1 MRSIFYYLALLFF
14 PIIVNGQLDYEEI
27 NDLTTLCKKEDFQAV
42 KTFLQTK
49 KYELE
54 TLNINYD
61 HGSYLVLCDIN
72 ALNSSDLFF
81 TNKIHILYQEFD
93 SYKELSIS
101 QSLATDHKKILSL
114 YRVRP
119 FWSWANEKWTTVLVP
134 KNSKNS
140 EQTLGKSNYYFDIT
154 DTTLQPVDRSQQIS
168 LFKTF
173 NKNEDGYE
181 CYLVNSNPKLGDI
194 KYNILTYHSYSGW
207 YDFSLLM
214 KKKYFKGQNV
224 TNRLNKN
231 LEIPLIRNGKIYSLN
246 LKFGKLT
253 KKYILD
259 SGASDMSIDKETYE
273 YFESSGQLRTEN
285 HLSDSKYQL
294 ADGSIIQLE
303 RIRVP
308 IFSISD
314 FEIKNIDATVI
325 ANGKPLLLGKSFL
338 DSFKSW
344 KIDNERQVLEVELF

>member
-1 MRSIFYYLALLFF
+1 MRSFFFYLIALFL
-14 PIIVNGQLDYEEI
+14 PTIIYAQLDYDEI

-42 KTFLQTK
+42 KTFLQIK
-49 KYELE
+49 NYELE

-61 HGSYLVLCDIN
+61 HGSYLVLCEIDASI
-72 ALNSSDLFF
+72 SSGFF
-81 TNKIHILYQEFD
+81 LTNKISILYQEYD

-101 QSLATDHKKILSL
+101 QSLTTDKKKILSL

-119 FWSWANEKWTTVLVP
+119 FWSWGNENWTTVFVP
-134 KNSKNS
+134 KNSKTPETS
-140 EQTLGKSNYYFDIT
+140 LGKKFYLFDIT
-154 DTTLQPVDRSQQIS
+154 DTTLQPVDRSQQIA

-173 NKNEDGYE
+173 NNNNDGYA

-194 KYNILTYHSYSGW
+194 KYNILTYDDYSGW
-207 YDFSLLM
+207 YDLSLIM

-224 TNRLNKN
+224 TTQSNKII
-231 LEIPLIRNGKIYSLN
+231 EIPLIRNGKTYSLN

-259 SGASDMSIDKETYE
+259 SGASDMSIDKETYD
-273 YFESSGQLRTEN
+273 YFESSGQLGIEN
-285 HLSDSKYQL
+285 HLSDAKYQL

-303 RIRVP
+303 RIRIP

-314 FEIKNIDATVI
+314 FEIKSIDATVI
-325 ANGKPLLLGKSFL
+325 SNGKPLLLGKSFL

-344 KIDNERQVLEVELF
+344 KIYNDRQVLAIELF